1 MASLPNGS
9 QLSSII
15 FIQKYV
21 TVSETLLFTKM
32 NTLSDA
38 YCVCLQGLGIK
49 V

>member
-15 FIQKYV
+15 FIQKYE
-21 TVSETLLFTKM
+21 TVSETLLFIKV

-38 YCVCLQGLGIK
+38 YCACLQGLGTK